1 MNTEHEYHVTKIKE
15 CLSVK
20 QKQNPHYSL
29 RAYARDLGVHPATLS
44 QVINGNR
51 PLPFKSAETV
61 VTKLNLGPKERTLF
75 LESLYSS
82 KTSLDKIKVDKS
94 IDRFILDESNHKV
107 LAEWE
112 HYAVLTLFD
121 VEGFKP
127 TVSEISRRLKIKE
140 NRTEIVLNNLFIA
153 GLLARDENDEIRKV
167 HDVVRTT
174 EDISSVALRESH
186 KETLEMGKNK
196 LDEVDMM
203 LRDFSSTTV
212 AVDLEKLAEAKTIIR
227 EFRQKMAALLRDGNR
242 TDVYQLA
249 IQFYPLTETK
259 K

>member
-1 MNTEHEYHVTKIKE
+1 M
-15 CLSVK
+15 
-20 QKQNPHYSL
+20 
-29 RAYARDLGVHPATLS
+29 
-44 QVINGNR
+44 
-51 PLPFKSAETV
+51 
-61 VTKLNLGPKERTLF
+61 
-75 LESLYSS
+75 
-82 KTSLDKIKVDKS
+82 
-94 IDRFILDESNHKV
+94 
-107 LAEWE
+107 
-112 HYAVLTLFD
+112 TLFD

-127 TVSEISRRLKIKE
+127 TVAEIARRLKIKE

-153 GLLARDENDEIRKV
+153 GLLDRDEKNNIRKV

>member
-1 MNTEHEYHVTKIKE
+1 MNTEQDYHLHKIKE
-15 CLSVK
+15 CLSIK

-51 PLPFKSAETV
+51 PLPVKNATAIADRLS
-61 VTKLNLGPKERTLF
+61 LGPKERTLF
-75 LESLYSS
+75 LESLYQS
-82 KTSLDKIKVDKS
+82 KTSLDKITIDKTV
-94 IDRFILDESNHKV
+94 DRFILDESHHKV

-121 VEGFKP
+121 VDGFNP
-127 TVSEISRRLKIKE
+127 SVEEISERLNIKAT
-140 NRTEIVLNNLFIA
+140 RTEVVLSNLFTA
-153 GLLARDENDEIRKV
+153 GLLKRDENDGITKS
-167 HDVVRTT
+167 HASVRTT
-174 EDISSVALRESH
+174 EDITSVALKESH
-186 KETLEMGKNK
+186 KEALEMGKQK
-196 LDEVDMM
+196 LDEIDIM

-227 EFRQKMAALLRDGNR
+227 EFRQKMASLLRDGNR

-249 IQFYPLTETK
+249 IQFYPLTNVK